1 MIVNKYWTDDTQQRQ
16 QQTNDIGTERTAF
29 KAQYHGRS
37 SHQHKQTVIT
47 SRLEESVTETV
58 SKRMNMWMRWMVDK
72 WNVDC
77 EVNEAIMNANER

>member
-16 QQTNDIGTERTAF
+16 QQKNDIGTERTAF

-58 SKRMNMWMRWMVDK
+58 SKRMNMWIAVDK

-77 EVNEAIMNANER
+77 DEAIMNANER